1 MSKVTQDLAAYQNP
15 EISATGTQQ
24 AFAGPGSSTLTGL
37 AEAQANPPGT
47 VKTELYGGDLIG
59 QPGIDLEQGFAK
71 EALEGANARQDSD
84 GTNYVGNPF
93 EREGFLTPGLG
104 YDR

>member
-1 MSKVTQDLAAYQNP
+1 MSTVTKDLAAYQNP
-15 EISATGTQQ
+15 ETSSTDSQQ
-24 AFAGPGSSTLTGL
+24 AFSGKGSSSLRALT
-37 AEAQANPPGT
+37 EAQANPAGT
-47 VKTELYGGDLIG
+47 VKTELYGGQTDVDLVKG
-59 QPGIDLEQGFAK
+59 FSLETI
-71 EALEGANARQDSD
+71 EGAGERQDSD

>member
-1 MSKVTQDLAAYQNP
+1 MSTSTRDLTAAQSV
-15 EISATGTQQ
+15 E
-24 AFAGPGSSTLTGL
+24 AGK
-37 AEAQANPPGT
+37 A
-47 VKTELYGGDLIG
+47 KTELYGGSLVGTSD
-59 QPGIDLEQGFAK
+59 EAVSRGFASEK
-71 EALEGANARQDSD
+71 LDTSGRQDSD